1 MATLELKHENKLLLL
16 NVFELNLKAKLQ
28 LMKKMWQSFSA
39 LTFKSSFVS
48 DSSVTVTLL
57 SMPIIPMMIT
67 TVIPSAIPIVT
78 ASISTIAWTGSIS
91 AGSISGATFVGISSL
106 ILIKKIENLLKIDSQ
121 YFYDGRVG
129 HHCGL
134 CGDRIGHLDCSDGH
148 GNLPNIFHDFF
159 LYKKRWTTS
168 SLRLSGIPSRRISAS
183 LAFRWVSLCN
193 SRSWSI
199 LSFKASASFWV
210 FIWPGAIILV

>member
-106 ILIKKIENLLKIDSQ
+106 ILIKKIENLLKIDSL

-129 HHCGL
+129 HHGGL
-134 CGDRIGHLDCSDGH
+134 CGDRIGHLGCSDGH
-148 GNLPNIFHDFF
+148 GNLPSDFLNYF
-159 LYKKRWTTS
+159 
-168 SLRLSGIPSRRISAS
+168 
-183 LAFRWVSLCN
+183 
-193 SRSWSI
+193 
-199 LSFKASASFWV
+199 
-210 FIWPGAIILV
+210 